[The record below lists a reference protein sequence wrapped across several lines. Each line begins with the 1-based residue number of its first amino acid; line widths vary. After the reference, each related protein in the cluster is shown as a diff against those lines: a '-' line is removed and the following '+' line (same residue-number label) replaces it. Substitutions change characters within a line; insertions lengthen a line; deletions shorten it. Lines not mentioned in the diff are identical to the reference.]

1 MNLYVPLIL
10 QRRGRPQALR
20 KLVEKYF
27 NVKIQEGEH
36 DSVCIHNKTRWVQ
49 LTDARASL
57 ALYKLYRNEWE
68 KYIVSHKHYE
78 QEEQEE
84 IRLQNEELHNKR
96 INELDS
102 EDDE

>member
-1 MNLYVPLIL
+1 M
-10 QRRGRPQALR
+10 
-20 KLVEKYF
+20 
-27 NVKIQEGEH
+27 
-36 DSVCIHNKTRWVQ
+36 
-49 LTDARASL
+49 
-57 ALYKLYRNEWE
+57 
-68 KYIVSHKHYE
+68 SHKHYE